1 MRRWVGSLPM
11 APKSDNRCISCGK
24 RKGRRTCPALT
35 GLICPTCCGT
45 KRLHEIACPSDCT
58 YLATAQQHPPALVQ
72 RRHEREARF
81 LVPLIRDLS
90 ERQYRLFLFVQGV
103 IARHRPEALQR
114 LTDLDVADA
123 VHALAATLETE
134 RRGIIYEHSAS
145 SLPAQRLE
153 QGLKAAIEAQRKNG
167 PTSLDLDFVTVL
179 HRTERACRDAGA
191 ALGGGDGAYLHLILD
206 GILRSIAE
214 HAVES
219 KPDGQQQDS
228 TIAGNAPSS
237 ESSDPPSNTA
247 KGLIVP

>member
-1 MRRWVGSLPM
+1 MRRWFGSLTMAPM
-11 APKSDNRCISCGK
+11 ADNRCISCGK
-24 RKGRRTCPALT
+24 RKGRRTCPALS

-58 YLATAQQHPPALVQ
+58 YLATAKQHPPALVQ

-81 LVPLIRDLS
+81 LVPLIQDLS

-145 SLPAQRLE
+145 SLPALRLE
-153 QGLKAAIEAQRKNG
+153 KELKAAIEAQRKNG

-219 KPDGQQQDS
+219 KPNDQQRGS
-228 TIAGNAPSS
+228 TMTGNAPSS
-237 ESSDPPSNTA
+237 ESSASPSKTA